1 MSEFLEFTVIGVA
14 VGAAYA
20 ILASGLVVTYTTSG
34 IFNFAHGAVAM
45 LAAFAYWELQQHHV
59 PTAVSLVLVVVVG
72 APLVGAVVERLFMR
86 RLHGASTERPIMVTL
101 GLLVVMLGIG
111 TLIWNVA
118 TSRTVGPLV
127 GGSFRLLGVS
137 LQWQNAVLLG
147 AAVAVA
153 VVLRLLLYRTRLG
166 TGMRA
171 VVDDPELLTLS
182 GVSPARMSRAG
193 WMLGFFL
200 AALAGV
206 LVAPTLTSTF
216 NVLTMTLLVVD
227 GYVAA
232 VVGRLRSIPW
242 TFAGAIALGLVV
254 TYFQQ
259 YAPPHLPTG
268 VGSDVTAALPMI
280 FLFAALVALPSVRLR
295 AVGRLA
301 TVRVPRVAGRWEG
314 VVAGAGLVVA
324 VVVFAMVMGGTFLAP
339 GSSVAGPIV
348 GQTMVYGI
356 VALSLV
362 LLVGYAG
369 QVSLC
374 QLAFMGIGAFCMGKV
389 AGGGSLLGVLV
400 AVAVCAA
407 LGALVA
413 LPATRLRGLY
423 LALATF
429 AFAEGV
435 QSGFF
440 GDLRV
445 LGTAGIPGVRLSVG
459 GLKLGSDRTE
469 VVLLVVVFVAVA
481 LLVLSVRRSRYGRR
495 MVALNDS
502 PAACATVGLNPAA
515 TKVAVFALAAGL
527 AGLGGALWAT
537 LQLTVTANT
546 FTIFSGVTFLLFLVI
561 WGART
566 VSGAFLASLT
576 YAIAANVPNVN
587 RVQGVIVGALGVL
600 LVGHAANGIL
610 GVDWLRD
617 RVRLPW
623 VARSEPA
630 PLAAAGGAGAAVEAA
645 YAGAP
650 GAPPPV
656 GGAP

>member
-45 LAAFAYWELQQHHV
+45 LAAFTYWELQQHHV
-59 PTAVSLVLVVVVG
+59 PTVLGLVLVVVVG
-72 APLVGAVVERLFMR
+72 APLLGAVVERLFMR

-111 TLIWNVA
+111 TLLWNVA
-118 TSRTVGPLV
+118 TSRTMAPLIA
-127 GGSFRLLGVS
+127 GNFRLFGVS

-147 AAVAVA
+147 AAVVVAVA
-153 VVLRLLLYRTRLG
+153 LRLLLYRTRLG

-171 VVDDPELLTLS
+171 VVDDPELLS
-182 GVSPARMSRAG
+182 MAGVSPARMSRAG

-200 AALAGV
+200 AGLAGV

-216 NVLTMTLLVVD
+216 TVITMTLLVVN
-227 GYVAA
+227 GYAAA
-232 VVGRLRSIPW
+232 VVGRLTSIAW
-242 TFAGAIALGLVV
+242 TYVGAGALGLLV

-259 YAPPHLPTG
+259 YASPHLSTG
-268 VGSDVTAALPMI
+268 LGADLTAALPMI
-280 FLFAALVALPSVRLR
+280 FLFVALVALPPVRLQ

-301 TVRVPRVAGRWEG
+301 AIRVPRVAGRWESL
-314 VVAGAGLVVA
+314 VAGVALVAAVA
-324 VVVFAMVMGGTFLAP
+324 VFAAVMGGTFLAP
-339 GSSVAGPIV
+339 GSSTAGPIV
-348 GQTMVYGI
+348 GQALAYGV

-374 QLAFMGIGAFCMGKV
+374 QLTFMGIGAFCMGKV
-389 AGGGSLLGVLV
+389 AGGGSLLGVVV

-407 LGALVA
+407 LGALIA

-435 QSGFF
+435 QKGFF
-440 GDLRV
+440 SDLRV
-445 LGTAGIPGVRLSVG
+445 FGGSGLPGARLSIG
-459 GLKLGSDRTE
+459 GLSLGSDRSE
-469 VVLLVVVFVAVA
+469 VILLAAVFVLAA
-481 LLVLSVRRSRYGRR
+481 WMVLAVRRSRHGRR
-495 MVALNDS
+495 LVALNDS
-502 PAACATVGLNPAA
+502 PAACATVGLNPAVI
-515 TKVAVFALAAGL
+515 KVGIFALAAGL

-537 LQLTVTANT
+537 LQLTVTGNT
-546 FTIFSGVTFLLFLVI
+546 FTIFAGVTFLLFLVI
-561 WGART
+561 WGVRT

-576 YAIAANVPNVN
+576 YAIIANVPGIGRWEGIV
-587 RVQGVIVGALGVL
+587 VGALAVL
-600 LVGHAANGIL
+600 LVGRLANGVL
-610 GVDWLRD
+610 GIEWIND
-617 RVRLPW
+617 RIRLPW
-623 VARSEPA
+623 A
-630 PLAAAGGAGAAVEAA
+630 PRRRAVPVPDVGGPGAQVEAA
-645 YAGAP
+645 YAGVP
-650 GAPPPV
+650 QAPPT
-656 GGAP
+656 GTGS

>member
-1 MSEFLEFTVIGVA
+1 MNEFLQFTVIGVA

-45 LAAFAYWELQQHHV
+45 LAAFSYWELQQHHV
-59 PTAVSLVLVVVVG
+59 PTAVGLVLVILVG
-72 APLVGAVVERLFMR
+72 APLAGAVVERLFMR
-86 RLHGASTERPIMVTL
+86 HLHGASAERPIMVTL
-101 GLLVVMLGIG
+101 GLLVVMLGAG

-118 TSRTVGPLV
+118 TSRTLNPLV
-127 GGSFRLLGVS
+127 GGSFRLFDVS

-147 AAVAVA
+147 AAVVVAVA
-153 VVLRLLLYRTRLG
+153 LRLLLYRTRLG

-171 VVDDPELLTLS
+171 VVDDPELLTMA

-227 GYVAA
+227 GYAAA
-232 VVGRLRSIPW
+232 VVGRLKSIPW
-242 TFAGAIALGLVV
+242 TFAGAIVLGLVV

-259 YAPPHLPTG
+259 YAPSHLPTG
-268 VGSDVTAALPMI
+268 VGSDITAALPMI

-301 TVRVPRVAGRWEG
+301 TVRVPRVAGRWEALT
-314 VVAGAGLVVA
+314 AGGGLVAA
-324 VVVFAMVMGGTFLAP
+324 VVVFAIVMGSTFLTP
-339 GSSVAGPIV
+339 GSSTAGPIV
-348 GQTMVYGI
+348 GQTMVYGV

-407 LGALVA
+407 VGALIA

-435 QSGFF
+435 QTGFF

-459 GLKLGSDRTE
+459 GLSFSSDRAE
-469 VVLLVVVFVAVA
+469 VILLAVVFVLCA
-481 LLVLSVRRSRYGRR
+481 LLVLWVRRSRYGRR
-495 MVALNDS
+495 LVALNDS
-502 PAACATVGLNPAA
+502 PAACATVGLNPAV
-515 TKVAVFALAAGL
+515 TKVGVFALAAAM

-537 LQLTVTANT
+537 LQLTVTGNT

-561 WGART
+561 WSART

-576 YAIAANVPNVN
+576 YAISANVPNVN
-587 RVQGVIVGALGVL
+587 RLEGLVVGAIGVL
-600 LVGHAANGIL
+600 LVGRAANGIL
-610 GVDWLRD
+610 GLEWITD

-623 VARSEPA
+623 A
-630 PLAAAGGAGAAVEAA
+630 PRRPAAAQGGSVGPGGPVEAA
-645 YAGAP
+645 YAGAS
-650 GAPPPV
+650 GAPTT
-656 GGAP
+656 GAGT

>member
-45 LAAFAYWELQQHHV
+45 LAAFSYWELQQHHV
-59 PTAVSLVLVVVVG
+59 PTAVGMVIVVVVG
-72 APLVGAVVERLFMR
+72 APLAGAVVERLFMR
-86 RLHGASTERPIMVTL
+86 HLHGASTERPIMVTL
-101 GLLVVMLGIG
+101 GLLVVMLGVA
-111 TLIWNVA
+111 TLIWDIA
-118 TSRTVGPLV
+118 TSRTVSPLV
-127 GGSFRLLGVS
+127 DGTFRIFGVS
-137 LQWQNAVLLG
+137 LQWQNAVLL
-147 AAVAVA
+147 AAALAVA

-216 NVLTMTLLVVD
+216 TVLTMTLLVVD
-227 GYVAA
+227 GYAAA
-232 VVGRLRSIPW
+232 VVGRLKSIPW
-242 TFAGAIALGLVV
+242 TFAGAIVLGLVV

-259 YAPPHLPTG
+259 YAPSHLPTG
-268 VGSDVTAALPMI
+268 VGSDITAALPMI

-301 TVRVPRVAGRWEG
+301 TLRVPRVAGGWES
-314 VVAGAGLVVA
+314 VVSGAGLVVA
-324 VVVFAMVMGGTFLAP
+324 VVVFAVVMGGGTFLAP
-339 GSSVAGPIV
+339 GSSTAGPIV
-348 GQTMVYGI
+348 GQTMAYGV

-407 LGALVA
+407 LGALIA

-445 LGTAGIPGVRLSVG
+445 LGTAGIPGVRLSIG
-459 GLKLGSDRTE
+459 GLTLRSDRSE
-469 VVLLVVVFVAVA
+469 VILLAVVFVLAA
-481 LLVLSVRRSRYGRR
+481 LMVLAIRRSRYGRR
-495 MVALNDS
+495 LVALNDS
-502 PAACATVGLNPAA
+502 PAACATVGLNPSV

-537 LQLTVTANT
+537 LQLTVTGNA

-587 RVQGVIVGALGVL
+587 RVEGVVVGALGVL
-600 LVGHAANGIL
+600 LVGRAANGIL
-610 GVDWLRD
+610 GIGWLQD
-617 RVRLPW
+617 RIRLPW
-623 VARSEPA
+623 AARGG
-630 PLAAAGGAGAAVEAA
+630 AASGALPGGTGGAGGTVEAA
-645 YAGAP
+645 YAGA
-650 GAPPPV
+650 
-656 GGAP
+656 